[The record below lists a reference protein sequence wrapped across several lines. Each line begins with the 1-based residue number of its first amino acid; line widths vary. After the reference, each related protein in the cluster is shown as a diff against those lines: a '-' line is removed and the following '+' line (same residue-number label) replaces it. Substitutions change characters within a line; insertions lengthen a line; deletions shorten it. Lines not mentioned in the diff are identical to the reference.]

1 MRLVPTIRRH
11 ARIRLRYL
19 RAAEREEAIQEI
31 VASAF
36 VAFAR
41 LIARRQGHRAFGT
54 PLAEF
59 GVRGYRAGRRV
70 GGRLNRR
77 DVTSHYCTVKTGV
90 TVTGLMRWDDQAQE
104 WREIL
109 VEDRR
114 FPPAAA
120 AAARLDFAAWLA
132 ALPRRN
138 RRIATVLATGEST
151 SVVARRFRVTPGRI
165 SQLRRELH
173 DDWHT
178 FVADRAENT
187 PSLDRHSRP
196 SRCSAPRACCGR

>member
-11 ARIRLRYL
+11 ARIRLRHL
-19 RAAEREEAIQEI
+19 GAAEREEAVQEI

-36 VAFAR
+36 VAFVR
-41 LIARRQGHRAFGT
+41 LIARRQGHRAFAT

-90 TVTGLMRWDDQAQE
+90 TVTGLIRWDDQAQE

-114 FPPAAA
+114 FPPAEA

-132 ALPRRN
+132 ALPNRN
-138 RRIATVLATGEST
+138 RRIALLLATGEAT
-151 SVVARRFRVTPGRI
+151 SVVAQRFRLTPGRV
-165 SQLRRELH
+165 SQLRRELR

-178 FVADRAENT
+178 FVDDRVNET
-187 PSLDRHSRP
+187 PPPERHGRP
-196 SRCSAPRACCGR
+196 SRCTAPRACCGR